1 MGDPLGS
8 AASLVEELAIN
19 DGLRMTCLKHNAV
32 LDEQEKSR
40 IVGLCK
46 QYTSLFADA
55 NERLQEMMA
64 QLSNSEGVKNR

>member
-1 MGDPLGS
+1 
-8 AASLVEELAIN
+8 
-19 DGLRMTCLKHNAV
+19 MTYLKHNAV
-32 LDEQEKSR
+32 LDEEEKSR

>member
-1 MGDPLGS
+1 MGNQ
-8 AASLVEELAIN
+8 LAIN
-19 DGLRMTCLKHNAV
+19 DGLRMTYLKHNAV
-32 LDEQEKSR
+32 LDEEEKSR

>member
-1 MGDPLGS
+1 ML
-8 AASLVEELAIN
+8 LVVICKQSFFAV
-19 DGLRMTCLKHNAV
+19 LRMTYLKHNAV
-32 LDEQEKSR
+32 LDEEEKSR